1 MPPTDAFSPVGVSL
15 LAASVMAAL
24 ATCHRQAGDVER
36 AIALFSQLFDINKRQ
51 SGDSAANQSGIM
63 LARTLTGGGEQRQH
77 GQRGVCV
84 V

>member
-24 ATCHRQAGDVER
+24 ATCHRQAGDVEKTV
-36 AIALFSQLFDINKRQ
+36 ALFTQLFDINKRQ

-63 LARTLTGGGEQRQH
+63 LARTLTGGGTQLQRRQP
-77 GQRGVCV
+77 GWCV